1 MHIIHFNEM
10 TVKVALQPN
19 GEWTAVDH
27 DNYDLDS
34 PVGHG
39 STMLESIVDL
49 RDQCIEKGLLLPLDR
64 YN

>member
-1 MHIIHFNEM
+1 MSIIHFNEM
-10 TVKVALQPN
+10 TVKVVLQPN
-19 GEWTAVDH
+19 GEWTAIDN
-27 DNYDLDS
+27 DNYDLGS

-49 RDQCIEKGLLLPLDR
+49 RDQCIEKGLLYPLDK